1 MTFDT
6 YKERLVVE
14 LMRQASITRKDA
26 IKLVN
31 FDIDLVVPAFMRI
44 QAVKG
49 VAAQL
54 LKLRANRITASKVM
68 KTDLEDRFMYGAG
81 DLQVM
86 K

>member
-14 LMRQASITRKDA
+14 LMRQASITREDA